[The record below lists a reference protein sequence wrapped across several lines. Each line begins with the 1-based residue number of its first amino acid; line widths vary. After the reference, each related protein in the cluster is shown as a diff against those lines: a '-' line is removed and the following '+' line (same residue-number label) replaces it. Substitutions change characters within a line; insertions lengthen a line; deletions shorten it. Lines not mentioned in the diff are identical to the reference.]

1 MVIPVLW
8 KILPIR
14 TRVTGRT
21 TSRLTES
28 NAFGSNVTTQ
38 TGYIVVGA
46 TGPVAGFSASPTTGT
61 APLIVGFTDSSS
73 GSPTSWTWD
82 FGDGTTGSAENPSH
96 TYSSAGT
103 YSVTLISSNAA
114 GSNSSV
120 QSDYIT
126 VSVDADVAATTA
138 PEVTYTDSYTQAS
151 TPVPADTFVIPAAS
165 QQATSSSDWLAQENQ
180 KTAAID
186 SETPANASG
195 LTPVIS
201 LVSIAGMA
209 LFFRKKHQ

>member
-1 MVIPVLW
+1 MY
-8 KILPIR
+8 KR
-14 TRVTGRT
+14 
-21 TSRLTES
+21 
-28 NAFGSNVTTQ
+28 Q
-38 TGYIVVGA
+38 
-46 TGPVAGFSASPTTGT
+46 GPN
-61 APLIVGFTDSSS
+61 GFTSTD
-73 GSPTSWTWD
+73 
-82 FGDGTTGSAENPSH
+82 ENPSIPNA
-96 TYSSAGT
+96 TSAAAGT

-120 QSDYIT
+120 QPDYIT
-126 VSVDADVAATTA
+126 VSAGADVAATAT
-138 PEVTYTDSYTQAS
+138 PEVTYTDSYTLAP

-209 LFFRKKHQ
+209 LFFRKKYQ